1 MATTFPDVTLST
13 AFVAQQEYSSTDV
26 KVLKTDDSVE
36 EQSLRVFV
44 QLGDNPSF
52 KYWIPVLNASNYTSD
67 WTNDTIATAVTE
79 YFVNA

>member
-26 KVLKTDDSVE
+26 KVLQVHDSVE
-36 EQSLRVFV
+36 EQVLRVFV
-44 QLGDNPSF
+44 QLGDNTSF
-52 KYWIPVLNASNYTSD
+52 KYWISVLDASNYTSD